1 MDPLVTKIME
11 VFPGATIDSITPT
24 ANPETVPQNADDTK
38 IVDDEE
44 MSG

>member
-11 VFPGATIDSITPT
+11 VFPGATIDAITPATSPDTT
-24 ANPETVPQNADDTK
+24 AQNAEDTTA
-38 IVDDEE
+38 IDDEE

>member
-11 VFPGATIDSITPT
+11 VFPGATIDAITT
-24 ANPETVPQNADDTK
+24 ASNAKKDPQNDNDGAS
-38 IVDDEE
+38 VDDEE